1 MPAKKEEAKAEEKA
15 VKKAAPKAAKKAPAK
30 KPAAKKAPAKKTVAA
45 KKEAPKA
52 APALVSKGQARKR
65 KIENKFDGR
74 EYQLGIGKRKSA
86 VAQVRIHSGGK
97 GQIWIND
104 AKFEDYFFGT
114 LIESTLL
121 PLTLTGNEKNFDITV
136 KVTGGGISS
145 QADAV
150 RHGIARAL
158 EKFQPE
164 LRATLKPAGLL
175 TRDSRT
181 KERKKPG
188 LRGAR
193 RSPQWS
199 KR

>member
-1 MPAKKEEAKAEEKA
+1 MPANANKEETKVKEKKA
-15 VKKAAPKAAKKAPAK
+15 VKKATPKAAKKVP
-30 KPAAKKAPAKKTVAA
+30 AKKAPAPKKVATP
-45 KKEAPKA
+45 KKAE
-52 APALVSKGQARKR
+52 VTSKGQARKR
-65 KIENKFDGR
+65 KVENKFDGR

-97 GQIWIND
+97 GEIWVND
-104 AKFEDYFFGT
+104 TRFEEYFFGT
-114 LIESTLL
+114 LIENALQ
-121 PLTLTGNEKNFDITV
+121 PLTITGNEKAFDITV
-136 KVTGGGISS
+136 KVTGGGASS
-145 QADAV
+145 QAKAV

-164 LRATLKPAGLL
+164 LRTTLKPAGLL